1 MAIPAAAQADRW
13 SCASARWR
21 LARIGAGEAVLPL
34 AGFPVSWPALVER
47 VLHSQTT
54 AMGDGFPPGPSAGGQ
69 GPDEGAGGP
78 VLRLLAR
85 GLELWL
91 RQQCDAI
98 DDLQI
103 QLEGSA
109 VQLVRGRLEG
119 VRLQARGV
127 VFQQLRFERV
137 ELRSTPLQ
145 VRMGALLRS
154 QTFRLDHPF
163 EITGTVVFSA
173 EGLSHSLCTQPWSEL
188 GDALAVELLG
198 RGPLAGLRL
207 EGERLI
213 LCGATVQ
220 HGPLERATRLQIEE
234 GGLVLCSEADGPAGV
249 ATVAHLPRDANIH
262 FERAQ
267 VRGGALELQGRAR
280 VTT

>member
-1 MAIPAAAQADRW
+1 
-13 SCASARWR
+13 
-21 LARIGAGEAVLPL
+21 
-34 AGFPVSWPALVER
+34 
-47 VLHSQTT
+47 
-54 AMGDGFPPGPSAGGQ
+54 MGDGFSRGSVAGEQ
-69 GPDEGAGGP
+69 GPDEQGPDEAAGGP

-91 RQQCDAI
+91 RQQCEAI
-98 DDLQI
+98 DELQI

-137 ELRSTPLQ
+137 ELRSAPMQ

-154 QTFRLDHPF
+154 QSFRLDHPF
-163 EITGTVVFSA
+163 EITGSVVFSA

-188 GDALAVELLG
+188 GDALAQELLG
-198 RGPLAGLRL
+198 RSPLVGLRL
-207 EGERLI
+207 EGDRLI
-213 LCGATVQ
+213 LCGDTAHQ
-220 HGPLERATRLQIEE
+220 QPLERPTRLLIEE
-234 GGLVLCSEADGPAGV
+234 GALVLQALEEGPEGV
-249 ATVAHLPRDANIH
+249 ANLAHLPRDANIL

-267 VRGGALELQGRAR
+267 VGDGALELQGRAR
-280 VTT
+280 VST

>member
-1 MAIPAAAQADRW
+1 MVDGPRSESDATAGSDEAA
-13 SCASARWR
+13 
-21 LARIGAGEAVLPL
+21 
-34 AGFPVSWPALVER
+34 
-47 VLHSQTT
+47 
-54 AMGDGFPPGPSAGGQ
+54 
-69 GPDEGAGGP
+69 AGGP

-91 RQQCDAI
+91 RQQCEAI

-137 ELRSTPLQ
+137 ELRSAPMQ
-145 VRMGALLRS
+145 VRMGTLLRS

-163 EITGTVVFSA
+163 EITGRVVFSG
-173 EGLSHSLCTQPWSEL
+173 EGLSRSLSTQPWSAL
-188 GDALAVELLG
+188 GDALAEELLG
-198 RGPLAGLRL
+198 RAPLAGLRID
-207 EGERLI
+207 GDQLI
-213 LCGATVQ
+213 LSGQADAQ
-220 HGPLERATRLQIEE
+220 AEHLERATQLLIEA
-234 GGLVLCSEADGPAGV
+234 GGLILRAEAEGPEGAQMV
-249 ATVAHLPRDANIH
+249 ARLPRDANIQ

-267 VRGGALELQGRAR
+267 LRGGALELQGRAL
-280 VTT
+280 VST